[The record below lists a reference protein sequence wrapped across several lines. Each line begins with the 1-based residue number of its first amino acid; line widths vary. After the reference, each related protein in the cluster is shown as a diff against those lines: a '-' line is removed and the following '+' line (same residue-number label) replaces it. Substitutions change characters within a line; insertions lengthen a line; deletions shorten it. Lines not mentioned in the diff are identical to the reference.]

1 MLCLMSQFNYLNSVT
16 LNNDILVNFISH
28 LLCRICCSLQHLLT
42 KNLLPG
48 RLFLNKSYL
57 EKKYLFIYISKVV
70 FCRKV
75 VENTRV
81 T

>member
-28 LLCRICCSLQHLLT
+28 LLCCSLQHLLT

-48 RLFLNKSYL
+48 RLFLNKVIWK
-57 EKKYLFIYISKVV
+57 KKYLIHLHLKFIFLPIV
-70 FCRKV
+70 
-75 VENTRV
+75 
-81 T
+81 